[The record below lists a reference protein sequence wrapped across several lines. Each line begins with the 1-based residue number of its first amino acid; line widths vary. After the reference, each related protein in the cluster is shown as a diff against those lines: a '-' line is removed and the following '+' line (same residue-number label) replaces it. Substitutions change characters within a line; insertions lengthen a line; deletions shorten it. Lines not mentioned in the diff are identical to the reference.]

1 MLGPV
6 YRFWVFLHILGVAGF
21 LMTHGVAI
29 YAMFA
34 VRSVEGDR
42 DRILALCELSKRT
55 TRPMYVSLLLLL
67 LGGVAA
73 GIDARLFAE
82 TWLWGSL
89 VVLVLLMAAMSMT
102 AAPYM
107 TRLREGCTRWHD
119 GTFPMGD
126 EELQAQLAGPMT
138 IIVAAYGGAGLL
150 LILYLM
156 VYKPGA

>member
-1 MLGPV
+1 M
-6 YRFWVFLHILGVAGF
+6 YRFWVFIHILGVAGF
-21 LMTHGVAI
+21 LMTHGVAL

-34 VRSVEGDR
+34 VRSVDGDR
-42 DRILALCELSKRT
+42 GRILTLCELSKRT
-55 TRPMYVSLLLLL
+55 TAPMYVSLLLLL
-67 LGGVAA
+67 LGGIGA
-73 GIDARLFAE
+73 GIDAHLFAQ

-119 GTFPMGD
+119 DTYPMSD

-138 IIVAAYGGAGLL
+138 VIVAAYGGLGLL